1 MGTGT
6 GSDPDKAYGH
16 MGNSTIY
23 RGDEEK
29 CGSRMDTISGVR
41 V

>member
-6 GSDPDKAYGH
+6 GSDPAKAYRH
-16 MGNSTIY
+16 MGNFTTY

-29 CGSRMDTISGVR
+29 CGSRMETRSGVR